1 MQMKKKCAAVLA
13 AAALVLSM
21 AACSESKPAAESS
34 SAASSA
40 PSSSSE
46 ASAPEKTEAPKLED
60 YQKDLNAV
68 MEKLVPDMNEFL
80 TLDQN
85 SDDYLDQVVVILGK
99 VDQAFVDIAAL
110 TPPAEIEEKAQIA
123 KDASKK
129 MSEAVSAYSEA
140 AKNGDMESDETVQA
154 MTDAMNLYMEAVTDM
169 QGFAMDIMSYINQ
182 RVRPSLKRRTR
193 SRGEIPAAKTG
204 AVPLR
209 FLLCRLKVRLVLP
222 F

>member
-46 ASAPEKTEAPKLED
+46 ASVPEKTEAPKLED

-85 SDDYLDQVVVILGK
+85 SDDYLDQVVGILQQHQHG
-99 VDQAFVDIAAL
+99 
-110 TPPAEIEEKAQIA
+110 
-123 KDASKK
+123 
-129 MSEAVSAYSEA
+129 
-140 AKNGDMESDETVQA
+140 
-154 MTDAMNLYMEAVTDM
+154 
-169 QGFAMDIMSYINQ
+169 
-182 RVRPSLKRRTR
+182 RR
-193 SRGEIPAAKTG
+193 SRRPGNQGGETG
-204 AVPLR
+204 PGYAHMKAVDGQGVAR
-209 FLLCRLKVRLVLP
+209 NIDQVHSHGGYHGNFGVVHGTEEGRAGIVHRQEGIGQR
-222 F
+222 

>member
-1 MQMKKKCAAVLA
+1 
-13 AAALVLSM
+13 
-21 AACSESKPAAESS
+21 
-34 SAASSA
+34 
-40 PSSSSE
+40 
-46 ASAPEKTEAPKLED
+46 
-60 YQKDLNAV
+60 

-169 QGFAMDIMSYINQ
+169 QGFAMDIMS
-182 RVRPSLKRRTR
+182 
-193 SRGEIPAAKTG
+193 
-204 AVPLR
+204 
-209 FLLCRLKVRLVLP
+209 
-222 F
+222 

>member
-46 ASAPEKTEAPKLED
+46 ASVPEKTEAPKLED

-85 SDDYLDQVVVILGK
+85 SDDYLDQVVGILGK

-110 TPPAEIEEKAQIA
+110 TPPAEIEEKPLSRAA
-123 KDASKK
+123 
-129 MSEAVSAYSEA
+129 AVRSGHAR
-140 AKNGDMESDETVQA
+140 T
-154 MTDAMNLYMEAVTDM
+154 LH
-169 QGFAMDIMSYINQ
+169 
-182 RVRPSLKRRTR
+182 RPR
-193 SRGEIPAAKTG
+193 SRYGPARPLAWRGARTG
-204 AVPLR
+204 SEPG
-209 FLLCRLKVRLVLP
+209 LK
-222 F
+222 FQDG

>member
-99 VDQAFVDIAAL
+99 VDQAFVDIAAQ

-169 QGFAMDIMSYINQ
+169 QGFAMDIMS
-182 RVRPSLKRRTR
+182 
-193 SRGEIPAAKTG
+193 
-204 AVPLR
+204 
-209 FLLCRLKVRLVLP
+209 
-222 F
+222 